1 MLSLVFVYL
10 FSIVEF
16 YSRSAITSSIAR
28 YLCIYLCISFLFTSL
43 RDITKQLLSITVRE
57 LGVGYPVSHVHN
69 PFFFLYAIQSSNRKW
84 NKPFSTYFYF
94 FLKGRGEKKEFN
106 RLENNEVYILNR
118 TDKIDANRFII

>member
-1 MLSLVFVYL
+1 MVSLVFVYL
-10 FSIVEF
+10 FSIVEC
-16 YSRSAITSSIAR
+16 YSRSDITSSIAR

-106 RLENNEVYILNR
+106 RLENNEVYI
-118 TDKIDANRFII
+118 